1 MMEIAAHIRETDGR
15 EQSVAEH
22 AKGVATLAVWRS
34 RFAGQ
39 FRETAGA
46 VPRCRKAER

>member
-22 AKGVATLAVWRS
+22 AKGVATLAERY
-34 RFAGQ
+34 
-39 FRETAGA
+39 GA
-46 VPRCRKAER
+46 VV